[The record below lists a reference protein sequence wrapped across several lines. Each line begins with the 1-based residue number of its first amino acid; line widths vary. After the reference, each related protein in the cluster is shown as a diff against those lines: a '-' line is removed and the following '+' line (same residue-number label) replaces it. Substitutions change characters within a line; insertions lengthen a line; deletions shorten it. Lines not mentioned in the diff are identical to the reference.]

1 LAPTYTPRPT
11 ESGHPKGLA
20 VDDRGYLYVGLAYYP
35 NNGSV
40 DFAVVSYNDKGEMT
54 EISYT
59 NLMTSGTPGAS
70 SSPKMGVNGVAVCRR
85 A

>member
-1 LAPTYTPRPT
+1 MAPTYTPRPT
-11 ESGHPKGLA
+11 ESGYPKGLA

-59 NLMTSGTPGAS
+59 NLM
-70 SSPKMGVNGVAVCRR
+70 SSPKLCINSFRHIVQEA